1 MYLKELVRYN
11 DVEGTPLMSDWNEQ
25 VKDATYVILADLGV
39 DGDIDDVLP
48 QLVERL
54 YDHGIIHTKDYFNEE
69 IDEVLDY
76 IDIIEDMWEEMG
88 GTL

>member
-1 MYLKELVRYN
+1 MYMKELVRYD
-11 DVEGTPLMSDWNEQ
+11 DVKGTPLMSDWNEQ

-54 YDHGIIHTKDYFNEE
+54 YDHGIIHTKDSFNEE
-69 IDEVLDY
+69 IDEELDY
-76 IDIIEDMWEEMG
+76 IDIMIDTWTDMG